1 MNKHKHEHSGCTRKS
16 FEDPRQILLSAGI
29 AVGGVMIDIGTGT
42 GYLAITSAEIMG
54 STSKVYALDNHAASI
69 EVLNKDVSAKG
80 IKNVVGI
87 TADAV
92 KEIPLPQSAVDVC
105 LMSNVV
111 HGFAA
116 NAEIDALMKNVN
128 NVLKEDGE
136 IVVIDFQKAETEFGP
151 PLSVRLSP
159 EDVENLIAPYG
170 YKILRQFDA
179 GLNHY
184 GLVFQRVSLQNKYC

>member
-80 IKNVVGI
+80 IK
-87 TADAV
+87 
-92 KEIPLPQSAVDVC
+92 
-105 LMSNVV
+105 
-111 HGFAA
+111 
-116 NAEIDALMKNVN
+116 
-128 NVLKEDGE
+128 
-136 IVVIDFQKAETEFGP
+136 
-151 PLSVRLSP
+151 LS
-159 EDVENLIAPYG
+159 LIH
-170 YKILRQFDA
+170 I
-179 GLNHY
+179 
-184 GLVFQRVSLQNKYC
+184 